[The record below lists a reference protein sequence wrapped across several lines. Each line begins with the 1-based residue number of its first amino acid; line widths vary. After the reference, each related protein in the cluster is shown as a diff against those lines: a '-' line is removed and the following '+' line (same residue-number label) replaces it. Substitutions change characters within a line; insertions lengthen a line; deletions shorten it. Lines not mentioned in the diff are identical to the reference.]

1 MESKVELVQALRRA
15 AQQHP
20 NSTATIDGPRRRTWQ
35 DVFERIGRLAG
46 ALSRH
51 GIEHGDRVAILAL
64 NSDAYYET
72 LYALFTLGAVAVP
85 LNTRLAAPEL
95 QFQVNDAG
103 VKALIFDLANSEN
116 AQLLR
121 QAGPSLFFGLGHE
134 DGVLSSLEGLIADSP
149 GIPEPACS
157 ESDLAGIF
165 YTGGTTGAPK
175 GVMLSHRNFH
185 AMATGLIMDLKLDD
199 ECVVLHSAPMF
210 HLADFATFIVTM
222 VGGVHVFAEKLHAE
236 AMLDLIETHRVTHSF
251 TVPAVIDQIAR
262 APDLASRDLSCLKV
276 LGYGG
281 AAMTQGGFERAR
293 KAFPDLQ
300 FVQGFGMT
308 EMPAVTFLGERHHR
322 KGADPKRLRSAGRPG
337 YGYEIRIVDSHD
349 LEVPRGTVGEI
360 VGRGDNVMQGYWRRP
375 EETRQALRNGWMH
388 SGDAGY
394 MDEDGF
400 IYITDRFKDMIVTGA
415 ENVYSLEVENVLS
428 QHPSVLECAVIGVPD
443 ETWGERVH
451 AIVVL
456 QPRTSL
462 SLEEMRAFVR
472 ERIAGYKTPKSL
484 EVRQSPLPR
493 SGAGKILKTSLRQQL
508 QSEPQ
513 QPG

>member
-1 MESKVELVQALRRA
+1 
-15 AQQHP
+15 
-20 NSTATIDGPRRRTWQ
+20 
-35 DVFERIGRLAG
+35 
-46 ALSRH
+46 
-51 GIEHGDRVAILAL
+51 
-64 NSDAYYET
+64 
-72 LYALFTLGAVAVP
+72 
-85 LNTRLAAPEL
+85 
-95 QFQVNDAG
+95 
-103 VKALIFDLANSEN
+103 
-116 AQLLR
+116 
-121 QAGPSLFFGLGHE
+121 
-134 DGVLSSLEGLIADSP
+134 
-149 GIPEPACS
+149 
-157 ESDLAGIF
+157 
-165 YTGGTTGAPK
+165 
-175 GVMLSHRNFH
+175 
-185 AMATGLIMDLKLDD
+185 MA
-199 ECVVLHSAPMF
+199 
-210 HLADFATFIVTM
+210 
-222 VGGVHVFAEKLHAE
+222 
-236 AMLDLIETHRVTHSF
+236 
-251 TVPAVIDQIAR
+251 
-262 APDLASRDLSCLKV
+262 
-276 LGYGG
+276 
-281 AAMTQGGFERAR
+281 
-293 KAFPDLQ
+293 
-300 FVQGFGMT
+300 
-308 EMPAVTFLGERHHR
+308 
-322 KGADPKRLRSAGRPG
+322 
-337 YGYEIRIVDSHD
+337 
-349 LEVPRGTVGEI
+349 
-360 VGRGDNVMQGYWRRP
+360 WRRP